1 MKLKKAIPGVLFIFI
16 LSIIQSAAY
25 AKGGSGNTPQLSI
38 FYSPT
43 CRSCT
48 EIKDKLI
55 PEIEKKF
62 KARIQIQYYDIS
74 HIQNYRLLLS
84 LKKKYNVKFDI
95 RVPVIF
101 LEGYFLNGDAVTKD
115 SLERLIEIALSAP
128 RTKEG
133 GLPLVDLLAH
143 FKGFGLFTVISAGLI
158 DGINPC
164 AFTVIVFFISFL
176 ALQGYT
182 KRDLIAICLCFIF
195 TVFITY
201 LLIGLGVFGFLYRLN
216 KFWVIAKA
224 VNFLIGAF
232 SITLGVFAV
241 YDFFKFKRT
250 GKTEGLTLQLPQA
263 VKNQIHRIIGL
274 HYRVNNNLTGASSGQ
289 RLFRLM
295 AAALITGFIVSILE
309 AVCTGQ
315 TYLPTIIFI
324 LRTTRLKLS
333 ALGSLLI
340 YNFMFI
346 VPLLAIFISALFGTT
361 SGQFSNFLKRHMLII
376 KLLTAILFFGL
387 GAFLVWR
394 A

>member
-1 MKLKKAIPGVLFIFI
+1 MKLKKTAFGVLFIFI
-16 LSIIQSAAY
+16 ISIIQAAAY
-25 AKGGSGNTPQLSI
+25 AQGAPKNTPQLSI
-38 FYSPT
+38 FYSPS
-43 CRSCT
+43 CRRCT

-74 HIQNYRLLLS
+74 DIQNYKLLLG
-84 LKKKYNVKFDI
+84 LKKKYNVKFNI
-95 RVPVIF
+95 HVPVMF

-115 SLERLIEIALSAP
+115 SLEGFIERALSGP

-182 KRDLIAICLCFIF
+182 KRNLIAIGFCFIF
-195 TVFITY
+195 AVFVTY
-201 LLIGLGVFGFLYRLN
+201 LLIGLGAFSFLYRIN
-216 KFWVIAKA
+216 KFWLIAKA
-224 VNFLIGAF
+224 INFAIGAF
-232 SITLGVFAV
+232 SITLGAFAV
-241 YDFFKFKRT
+241 YDFFKFKQT

-263 VKNQIHRIIGL
+263 VKDQIHRIIGL
-274 HYRVNNNLTGASSGQ
+274 HYRVNKNLAGASLRQ

-295 AAALITGFIVSILE
+295 AAALITGFLVSILE

-333 ALGSLLI
+333 ALGSLLV

-346 VPLLAIFISALFGTT
+346 VPLLAIFIFALFGTT
-361 SGQFSNFLKRHMLII
+361 SEQFSNFLKRHMLII
-376 KLLTAILFFGL
+376 KLLMAILFFGL